1 MHGAAKRSVAVVL
14 GLGVILPLSANAK
27 GIDRQPFGQLAD
39 GTAVEQITLT
49 NEGGMQV
56 AFLTYGG
63 TVTAIRT
70 KDRDGQLANVA
81 LGFAELADYVEKNP
95 YFGSIVG
102 RYANR
107 IAGAA
112 FELDGQTY
120 KLAANNGPNSLHGG
134 QTGFDKRVWTA
145 EEVAG
150 GDGLAVA
157 LTYRSPDGEESYPGN
172 LDVRVTYTLTDADE
186 FRIDYE
192 ATTDRPTVLN
202 LTNHTYFNLAGDG
215 TGSIEQHELTI
226 DADAFTPVDDTLIP
240 TGALDKV
247 AGTPFDFREPTAIG
261 ARLRMDHEQL
271 VRGRGYDHNF
281 VLNKPEPN
289 ALTLAARVR
298 EPVTGRVMEV
308 HTTEPGVQL
317 YTGNFL
323 DGTLVGAA
331 GRMYRQGDGFCLET
345 QHFPDSPNQPD
356 FPTTRLAPGET
367 FRSTTIFRFS
377 TERT

>member
-202 LTNHTYFNLAGDG
+202 
-215 TGSIEQHELTI
+215 
-226 DADAFTPVDDTLIP
+226 
-240 TGALDKV
+240 
-247 AGTPFDFREPTAIG
+247 
-261 ARLRMDHEQL
+261 
-271 VRGRGYDHNF
+271 
-281 VLNKPEPN
+281 
-289 ALTLAARVR
+289 
-298 EPVTGRVMEV
+298 
-308 HTTEPGVQL
+308 
-317 YTGNFL
+317 
-323 DGTLVGAA
+323 
-331 GRMYRQGDGFCLET
+331 
-345 QHFPDSPNQPD
+345 
-356 FPTTRLAPGET
+356 
-367 FRSTTIFRFS
+367 
-377 TERT
+377 

>member
-1 MHGAAKRSVAVVL
+1 M
-14 GLGVILPLSANAK
+14 PLSANAK
-27 GIDRQPFGQLAD
+27 GIDREPFGQLAD
-39 GTAVEQITLT
+39 GTAVERITLT

-70 KDRDGQLANVA
+70 EDRDGQLANVA
-81 LGFAELADYVEKNP
+81 LGFADLGDYVEKNP

-107 IAGAA
+107 IAGAQ

-120 KLAANNGPNSLHGG
+120 RLAANNGPNSLHGG
-134 QTGFDKRVWTA
+134 ETGFDKRVWTA
-145 EEVAG
+145 EEVTSA
-150 GDGLAVA
+150 DGLAVA

-202 LTNHTYFNLAGDG
+202 LTNHAYFNLAGDG
-215 TGSIEQHELTI
+215 TGSIEDHELTLN
-226 DADAFTPVDDTLIP
+226 ADAFTPVDDTLIP
-240 TGALDKV
+240 TGALEKV
-247 AGTPFDFREPTAIG
+247 EGTPFDFREPTAIG

-298 EPVTGRVMEV
+298 EPVSGRVMEV

-377 TERT
+377 TDRT